1 MDIQSC
7 WLILESEVSGGIP
20 YFNIPL
26 LVAMLA
32 LIFMSAF
39 FSMSETVFSTCN
51 TVKLTILAEEGKKSA
66 QKALWITE
74 HYDRTITTVLV
85 GNNIVNITLSTISV
99 TFFADL
105 LINSQN
111 LVDFV
116 SIAVI
121 TIVVLIFGEITP
133 KTIAKANADS
143 LALRLSYIVYF
154 LMVIL
159 YPIVFIFNGYQKLL
173 HFNEDEED
181 KEPQVNE
188 QELEAILDTMEDEGA
203 IESNEVEMINAV
215 LSLNDREVKDI
226 MTPRPDIVAISDDSD
241 IDDIK
246 DLFFEAKYSRIPV
259 YHDDK
264 DNIIGILFERDF
276 LTTYIKRKNFRIK
289 SLLRPV
295 KYVSASM
302 KVDDLF
308 HELQKS
314 KMHMAVVSGEYGE
327 VIGLVTM
334 EDALEEMVGE
344 IYDEHDDSNDE
355 ILIQK
360 VADNEYILNA
370 NIYLEDLFEDL
381 KLGRVPETQYSKLSG
396 WLYGNCED
404 VPEEGF
410 NYVYVSKFIQKND
423 DEDYEE
429 RQMRLTFVITKVEDR
444 RILEVKLFIED
455 ITDEEDKE
463 DEE

>member
-1 MDIQSC
+1 MDIQSTN
-7 WLILESEVSGGIP
+7 LILTEVSGVP
-20 YFNIPL
+20 YFNAPIFI
-26 LVAMLA
+26 AMLA
-32 LIFMSAF
+32 LVCMSAF
-39 FSMSETVFSTCN
+39 FSMSEAVFSTCN
-51 TVKLTILAEEGKKSA
+51 TVKLTLLAEEGKKSA
-66 QKALWITE
+66 QKALWITQ
-74 HYDRTITTVLV
+74 HYDRTITTLLV
-85 GNNIVNITLSTISV
+85 GNNIVNTTLSIISV

-105 LINSQN
+105 LINSPN
-111 LVDFV
+111 LVEFV
-116 SIAVI
+116 SVAAV
-121 TIVVLIFGEITP
+121 TIIVLIFGEITP
-133 KTIAKANADS
+133 KTIAKIYADS
-143 LALRLSYIVYF
+143 LALSLSYIIRFIEF
-154 LMVIL
+154 LL
-159 YPIVFIFNGYQKLL
+159 FPIVIIFTGYQKLF
-173 HFNEDEED
+173 HMKESEED

-188 QELEAILDTMEDEGA
+188 QELQAILDDMEDEGA

-226 MTPRPDIVAISDDSD
+226 MTPRPDIIAISDDAD

-246 DLFFEAKYSRIPV
+246 DLFFEAKFSRIPV

-264 DNIIGILFERDF
+264 DNIVGILFERDF
-276 LTTYIKRKNFRIK
+276 LTTYIKRKNFRLKTI
-289 SLLRPV
+289 LRPV

-344 IYDEHDDSNDE
+344 IYDEHDETKDE
-355 ILIQK
+355 VLIQK
-360 VADNEYILNA
+360 VEEGEYIVNA

-381 KLGRVPETQYSKLSG
+381 ELGKAPETQYSKLSG

-410 NYVYVSKFIQKND
+410 NYVYVSKFIHKTD

-429 RQMRLTFVITKVEDR
+429 CTKKLTFVITKVEDR
-444 RILEVKLFIED
+444 RILEAKLFVED
-455 ITDEEDKE
+455 ITDSEEEE

>member
-1 MDIQSC
+1 MDIQSTN
-7 WLILESEVSGGIP
+7 LILTEVSGVP
-20 YFNIPL
+20 YFNAPIFI
-26 LVAMLA
+26 AMLA
-32 LIFMSAF
+32 LVCMSAF

-51 TVKLTILAEEGKKSA
+51 TVKLTLLAEEGKKSA
-66 QKALWITE
+66 QKALWITQ
-74 HYDRTITTVLV
+74 HYDRTITTLLV
-85 GNNIVNITLSTISV
+85 GNNIVNTTLSIISV

-105 LINSQN
+105 MINSPN
-111 LVDFV
+111 LVEFV
-116 SIAVI
+116 SVAAV
-121 TIVVLIFGEITP
+121 TIIVLIFGEITP
-133 KTIAKANADS
+133 KTIAKIYADS
-143 LALRLSYIVYF
+143 LAVSLSYIIRFIEF
-154 LMVIL
+154 LL
-159 YPIVFIFNGYQKLL
+159 FPIVIIFTGYQKLF
-173 HFNEDEED
+173 HMKESEED

-188 QELEAILDTMEDEGA
+188 QELQAILDDMEDEGA

-226 MTPRPDIVAISDDSD
+226 MTPRPDIIAISDDAD

-246 DLFFEAKYSRIPV
+246 DLFFEAKFSRIPV

-264 DNIIGILFERDF
+264 DNIVGILFERDF
-276 LTTYIKRKNFRIK
+276 LTTYIKRKNFRLKTI
-289 SLLRPV
+289 LRPV

-344 IYDEHDDSNDE
+344 IYDEHDETKDE
-355 ILIQK
+355 VLIQK
-360 VADNEYILNA
+360 VEDGEYIVNA

-381 KLGRVPETQYSKLSG
+381 ELGKAPETQYSKLSG

-410 NYVYVSKFIQKND
+410 NYVYVSKFIHKTD

-429 RQMRLTFVITKVEDR
+429 CTKKLTFVITKVEDR
-444 RILEVKLFIED
+444 RILEAKLFVED
-455 ITDEEDKE
+455 ITDSEEEE

>member
-1 MDIQSC
+1 MDIQSTN
-7 WLILESEVSGGIP
+7 LILTEVSGVP
-20 YFNIPL
+20 YFNAPIFI
-26 LVAMLA
+26 AMLA
-32 LIFMSAF
+32 LVCMSAF

-51 TVKLTILAEEGKKSA
+51 TVKLTLLAEEGKKSA
-66 QKALWITE
+66 QKALWITQ
-74 HYDRTITTVLV
+74 HYDRTITTLLV
-85 GNNIVNITLSTISV
+85 GNNIVNTTLSIISV

-105 LINSQN
+105 LINSPN
-111 LVDFV
+111 LVEFV
-116 SIAVI
+116 SVAAV
-121 TIVVLIFGEITP
+121 TIIVLIFGEITP
-133 KTIAKANADS
+133 KTIAKIYADS
-143 LALRLSYIVYF
+143 LAVPLSYIIRFIEF
-154 LMVIL
+154 LL
-159 YPIVFIFNGYQKLL
+159 FPIVIIFTGYQKLF
-173 HFNEDEED
+173 HMKESEED

-188 QELEAILDTMEDEGA
+188 QELQAILDDMEDEGA

-226 MTPRPDIVAISDDSD
+226 MTPRPDIVAISDDAD

-246 DLFFEAKYSRIPV
+246 DLFFEAKFSRIPV

-264 DNIIGILFERDF
+264 DNIVGILFERDF
-276 LTTYIKRKNFRIK
+276 LTTYIKRKNFRLKTI
-289 SLLRPV
+289 LRPV

-344 IYDEHDDSNDE
+344 IYDEHDE
-355 ILIQK
+355 TKEEVLIQK
-360 VADNEYILNA
+360 VEEGEYIVNA

-381 KLGRVPETQYSKLSG
+381 ELGKAPETQYSKLSG

-410 NYVYVSKFIQKND
+410 NYVYVSKFIHKTD

-429 RQMRLTFVITKVEDR
+429 CTKKLTFVITKVEDR
-444 RILEVKLFIED
+444 RILEAKLFVED
-455 ITDEEDKE
+455 ITDSEEEE

>member
-1 MDIQSC
+1 MDIQSTN
-7 WLILESEVSGGIP
+7 LILTEVSGVP
-20 YFNIPL
+20 YFNAPIFI
-26 LVAMLA
+26 AMLA
-32 LIFMSAF
+32 LVCMSAF

-51 TVKLTILAEEGKKSA
+51 TVKLTLLAEEGKKSA
-66 QKALWITE
+66 QKALWITQ
-74 HYDRTITTVLV
+74 HYDRTITTLLV
-85 GNNIVNITLSTISV
+85 GNNIVNTTLSIISV

-105 LINSQN
+105 LINSPN
-111 LVDFV
+111 LVEFV
-116 SIAVI
+116 SVAAV
-121 TIVVLIFGEITP
+121 TIIVLIFGEITP
-133 KTIAKANADS
+133 KTIAKIYADS
-143 LALRLSYIVYF
+143 LALSLSYIIRF
-154 LMVIL
+154 IEFSLF
-159 YPIVFIFNGYQKLL
+159 PIVIIFTGYQKLF
-173 HFNEDEED
+173 HMKESEED

-188 QELEAILDTMEDEGA
+188 QELQAILDDMEDEGA

-226 MTPRPDIVAISDDSD
+226 MTPRPDIVAISDDAD

-246 DLFFEAKYSRIPV
+246 DLFFEAKFSRIPV

-264 DNIIGILFERDF
+264 DNIVGILFERDF
-276 LTTYIKRKNFRIK
+276 LTTYIKRKNFRLKTI
-289 SLLRPV
+289 LRPV

-344 IYDEHDDSNDE
+344 IYDEHDETKDE
-355 ILIQK
+355 VLIQK
-360 VADNEYILNA
+360 VEEGEYIVNA

-381 KLGRVPETQYSKLSG
+381 ELGKAPETQYSKLSG

-410 NYVYVSKFIQKND
+410 NYVYVSKFIHKTD

-429 RQMRLTFVITKVEDR
+429 CTKKLTFVITKVEDR
-444 RILEVKLFIED
+444 RILEAKLFVED
-455 ITDEEDKE
+455 ITDSEEEE

>member
-1 MDIQSC
+1 MVEDG
-7 WLILESEVSGGIP
+7 VKGAK
-20 YFNIPL
+20 
-26 LVAMLA
+26 LV
-32 LIFMSAF
+32 
-39 FSMSETVFSTCN
+39 E
-51 TVKLTILAEEGKKSA
+51 KLTQDPNKLLGAIL
-66 QKALWITE
+66 I
-74 HYDRTITTVLV
+74 
-85 GNNIVNITLSTISV
+85 GNNIVNILASSLATTL
-99 TFFADL
+99 
-105 LINSQN
+105 
-111 LVDFV
+111 FV
-116 SIAVI
+116 SIVGPSGVGIATGVM
-121 TIVVLIFGEITP
+121 TVLVLIFGEITP
-133 KTIAKANADS
+133 KTIAKIYADS
-143 LALRLSYIVYF
+143 LALSLSYIIRFIEF
-154 LMVIL
+154 LL
-159 YPIVFIFNGYQKLL
+159 FPIVIIFTGYQKLF
-173 HFNEDEED
+173 HMKESEED

-188 QELEAILDTMEDEGA
+188 QELQAILDDMEDEGA

-226 MTPRPDIVAISDDSD
+226 MTPRPDIVAISDDAD

-246 DLFFEAKYSRIPV
+246 DLFFEAKFSRIPV

-264 DNIIGILFERDF
+264 DNIVGILFERDF
-276 LTTYIKRKNFRIK
+276 LTTYIKRKNFRLKTI
-289 SLLRPV
+289 LRPV

-344 IYDEHDDSNDE
+344 IYDEHDETKDE
-355 ILIQK
+355 VLIQK
-360 VADNEYILNA
+360 VEEGEYIVNA

-381 KLGRVPETQYSKLSG
+381 ELGKAPETQYSKLSG

-410 NYVYVSKFIQKND
+410 NYVYVSKFIHKTD

-429 RQMRLTFVITKVEDR
+429 CTKKLTFVITKVEDR
-444 RILEVKLFIED
+444 RILEAKLFVED
-455 ITDEEDKE
+455 ITDSEEDE

>member
-1 MDIQSC
+1 MDIQSTN
-7 WLILESEVSGGIP
+7 LILTEVSGVP
-20 YFNIPL
+20 YFNAPIFI
-26 LVAMLA
+26 AMLA
-32 LIFMSAF
+32 LVCMSAF

-51 TVKLTILAEEGKKSA
+51 TVKLTLLAEEGKKSA
-66 QKALWITE
+66 QKALWITQ
-74 HYDRTITTVLV
+74 HYDRTITTLLV
-85 GNNIVNITLSTISV
+85 GNNIVNTTLSIISV

-105 LINSQN
+105 LINSPN
-111 LVDFV
+111 LVEFV
-116 SIAVI
+116 SVAAV
-121 TIVVLIFGEITP
+121 TIIVLIFGEITP
-133 KTIAKANADS
+133 KTIAKIYADS
-143 LALRLSYIVYF
+143 LALSLSYIIRFIEF
-154 LMVIL
+154 LL
-159 YPIVFIFNGYQKLL
+159 FPIVIIFTGYQKLF
-173 HFNEDEED
+173 HMKESEED

-188 QELEAILDTMEDEGA
+188 QELQAILDDMEDEGA

-226 MTPRPDIVAISDDSD
+226 MTPRPDIVAISDDAD

-246 DLFFEAKYSRIPV
+246 DLFFEAKFSRIPV

-264 DNIIGILFERDF
+264 DNIVGILFERDF
-276 LTTYIKRKNFRIK
+276 LTTYIKRKNFRLKTI
-289 SLLRPV
+289 LRPV

-344 IYDEHDDSNDE
+344 IYDEHDETKDE
-355 ILIQK
+355 VLIQK
-360 VADNEYILNA
+360 VEDGEYIVNA

-381 KLGRVPETQYSKLSG
+381 ELGKAPETQYSKLSG

-410 NYVYVSKFIQKND
+410 NYVYVSKFIHKTD

-429 RQMRLTFVITKVEDR
+429 CTKKLTFVITKVEDR
-444 RILEVKLFIED
+444 RILEAKLFVED
-455 ITDEEDKE
+455 ITDSEEEE

>member
-1 MDIQSC
+1 MDIQSTN
-7 WLILESEVSGGIP
+7 LILTEVSGVP
-20 YFNIPL
+20 YFNAPIFI
-26 LVAMLA
+26 AMLA
-32 LIFMSAF
+32 LVCMSAF

-51 TVKLTILAEEGKKSA
+51 TVKLTLLAEEGKKSA
-66 QKALWITE
+66 QKVLWITQ
-74 HYDRTITTVLV
+74 HYDRTITTLLV
-85 GNNIVNITLSTISV
+85 GNNIVNTTLSIISV

-105 LINSQN
+105 MINSPN
-111 LVDFV
+111 LVEFV
-116 SIAVI
+116 SVAAV
-121 TIVVLIFGEITP
+121 TIIVLIFGEITP
-133 KTIAKANADS
+133 KTIAKIYADS
-143 LALRLSYIVYF
+143 LALSLSYIIRFIEF
-154 LMVIL
+154 LL
-159 YPIVFIFNGYQKLL
+159 FPIVIIFTGYQKLF
-173 HFNEDEED
+173 HMKESEED

-188 QELEAILDTMEDEGA
+188 QELQAILDDMEDEGA

-226 MTPRPDIVAISDDSD
+226 MTPRPDIVAISDDAD

-246 DLFFEAKYSRIPV
+246 DLFFEAKFSRIPV

-264 DNIIGILFERDF
+264 DNIVGILFERDF
-276 LTTYIKRKNFRIK
+276 LTTYIKRKNFRLKTI
-289 SLLRPV
+289 LRPV

-344 IYDEHDDSNDE
+344 IYDEHDETKDE
-355 ILIQK
+355 VLIQK
-360 VADNEYILNA
+360 VEDGEYIVNA

-381 KLGRVPETQYSKLSG
+381 ELGKAPETQYSKLSG

-410 NYVYVSKFIQKND
+410 NYVYVSKFIHKTD

-429 RQMRLTFVITKVEDR
+429 CTKKLTFVITKVEDR
-444 RILEVKLFIED
+444 RILEAKLFVED
-455 ITDEEDKE
+455 ITDSEEEE

>member
-1 MDIQSC
+1 MDIQSTN
-7 WLILESEVSGGIP
+7 LILTEVSGVP
-20 YFNIPL
+20 YFNAPIFI
-26 LVAMLA
+26 AMLA
-32 LIFMSAF
+32 LVCMSAF

-51 TVKLTILAEEGKKSA
+51 TVKLTLLAEEGKKSA
-66 QKALWITE
+66 QKALWITQ
-74 HYDRTITTVLV
+74 HYDRTITTLLV
-85 GNNIVNITLSTISV
+85 GNNIVNTTLSIISV

-105 LINSQN
+105 LINSPN
-111 LVDFV
+111 LVEFV
-116 SIAVI
+116 SVAAV
-121 TIVVLIFGEITP
+121 TIIVLIFGEITP
-133 KTIAKANADS
+133 KTIAKIYADS
-143 LALRLSYIVYF
+143 LALSLSYIIRFIEF
-154 LMVIL
+154 LL
-159 YPIVFIFNGYQKLL
+159 FPIVIIFTGYQKLF
-173 HFNEDEED
+173 HMKESEED

-188 QELEAILDTMEDEGA
+188 QELQAILDDMQDEGA

-226 MTPRPDIVAISDDSD
+226 MTPRPDIVAISDDAD

-246 DLFFEAKYSRIPV
+246 DLFFEAKFSRIPV

-264 DNIIGILFERDF
+264 DNIVGILFERDF
-276 LTTYIKRKNFRIK
+276 LTTYIKRKNFRLKTI
-289 SLLRPV
+289 LRPV

-344 IYDEHDDSNDE
+344 IYDEHDETKDE
-355 ILIQK
+355 VLIQK
-360 VADNEYILNA
+360 VEEGEYIVNA

-381 KLGRVPETQYSKLSG
+381 ELGKAPETQYSKLSG

-410 NYVYVSKFIQKND
+410 NYVYVSKFIHKTD

-429 RQMRLTFVITKVEDR
+429 CTKKLTFVITKVEDR
-444 RILEVKLFIED
+444 RILEAKLFVED
-455 ITDEEDKE
+455 ITDSEEEE

>member
-1 MDIQSC
+1 MDIQSTN
-7 WLILESEVSGGIP
+7 LILTEVSGVP
-20 YFNIPL
+20 YFNAPIFI
-26 LVAMLA
+26 AMLA
-32 LIFMSAF
+32 LVCMSAF
-39 FSMSETVFSTCN
+39 FSVSETVFSTCN
-51 TVKLTILAEEGKKSA
+51 TVKLTLLAEEGKKSA
-66 QKALWITE
+66 QKALWITQ
-74 HYDRTITTVLV
+74 HYDRTITTLLV
-85 GNNIVNITLSTISV
+85 GNNIVNTTLSIISV

-105 LINSQN
+105 LINSPN
-111 LVDFV
+111 LVEFV
-116 SIAVI
+116 SVAAV
-121 TIVVLIFGEITP
+121 TIIVLIFGEITP
-133 KTIAKANADS
+133 KTIAKIYADS
-143 LALRLSYIVYF
+143 LALSLSYIIRFIEF
-154 LMVIL
+154 LL
-159 YPIVFIFNGYQKLL
+159 FPIVIIFTGYQKLF
-173 HFNEDEED
+173 HMKESEED

-188 QELEAILDTMEDEGA
+188 QELQAILDDMEDEGA

-226 MTPRPDIVAISDDSD
+226 MTPRPDIIAISDDAD

-246 DLFFEAKYSRIPV
+246 DLFFEAKFSRIPV

-264 DNIIGILFERDF
+264 DNIVGILFERDF
-276 LTTYIKRKNFRIK
+276 LTTYIKRKNFRLKTI
-289 SLLRPV
+289 LRPV

-344 IYDEHDDSNDE
+344 IYDEHDETKDE
-355 ILIQK
+355 VLIQK
-360 VADNEYILNA
+360 VEEGEYIVNA
-370 NIYLEDLFEDL
+370 NIYVEDLFEDL
-381 KLGRVPETQYSKLSG
+381 ELGKAPETQYSKLSG

-410 NYVYVSKFIQKND
+410 NYVYVSKFIHKTD

-429 RQMRLTFVITKVEDR
+429 CTKKLTFVITKVEDR
-444 RILEVKLFIED
+444 RILEAKLFVED
-455 ITDEEDKE
+455 ITDSEEDE

>member
-1 MDIQSC
+1 MDIQSTN
-7 WLILESEVSGGIP
+7 LILTEVSGVP
-20 YFNIPL
+20 YFNAPIFI
-26 LVAMLA
+26 AMLA
-32 LIFMSAF
+32 LVCMSAF

-51 TVKLTILAEEGKKSA
+51 TVKLTLLAEEGKKSA
-66 QKALWITE
+66 QKALWITQ
-74 HYDRTITTVLV
+74 HYDRTITTLLV
-85 GNNIVNITLSTISV
+85 GNNIVNTTLSIISV
-99 TFFADL
+99 TFFTDL
-105 LINSQN
+105 LINSPN
-111 LVDFV
+111 LVEFV
-116 SIAVI
+116 SVAAV
-121 TIVVLIFGEITP
+121 TIIVLIFGEITP
-133 KTIAKANADS
+133 KTIAKIYADS
-143 LALRLSYIVYF
+143 LALSLSYIIRFIEF
-154 LMVIL
+154 LL
-159 YPIVFIFNGYQKLL
+159 FPIVIIFTGYQKLF
-173 HFNEDEED
+173 HMKESEED

-188 QELEAILDTMEDEGA
+188 QELQAILDDMEDEGA

-226 MTPRPDIVAISDDSD
+226 MTPRPDIIAISDDAD

-246 DLFFEAKYSRIPV
+246 DLFFEAKFSRIPV

-264 DNIIGILFERDF
+264 DNIVGILFERDF
-276 LTTYIKRKNFRIK
+276 LTTYIKRKNFRLKTI
-289 SLLRPV
+289 LRPV

-344 IYDEHDDSNDE
+344 IYDEHDETKDE
-355 ILIQK
+355 VLIQK
-360 VADNEYILNA
+360 VEDGEYIVNA

-381 KLGRVPETQYSKLSG
+381 ELGKAPETQYSKLSG

-410 NYVYVSKFIQKND
+410 NYVYVSKFIHKTD

-429 RQMRLTFVITKVEDR
+429 CTKKLTFVITKVEDR
-444 RILEVKLFIED
+444 RILEAKLFVED
-455 ITDEEDKE
+455 ITNSEEDE

>member
-1 MDIQSC
+1 MDIQSTN
-7 WLILESEVSGGIP
+7 LILTEVSGVP
-20 YFNIPL
+20 YFNAPIFI
-26 LVAMLA
+26 AMLA
-32 LIFMSAF
+32 LVCMSAF

-51 TVKLTILAEEGKKSA
+51 TVKLTLLAEEGKKSA
-66 QKALWITE
+66 QKALWITQ
-74 HYDRTITTVLV
+74 HYDRTITTLLV
-85 GNNIVNITLSTISV
+85 GNNIVNTTLSIISV

-105 LINSQN
+105 LINSPN
-111 LVDFV
+111 LVEFV
-116 SIAVI
+116 SVAAI
-121 TIVVLIFGEITP
+121 TIIVLIFGEITP
-133 KTIAKANADS
+133 KTIAKIYADS
-143 LALRLSYIVYF
+143 LALSLSYIIRFIEF
-154 LMVIL
+154 LL
-159 YPIVFIFNGYQKLL
+159 FPIVIIFTGYQKLF
-173 HFNEDEED
+173 HMKESEED

-188 QELEAILDTMEDEGA
+188 QELQAILDDMQDEGA

-226 MTPRPDIVAISDDSD
+226 MTPRPDIIAISDDAD

-246 DLFFEAKYSRIPV
+246 DLFFEAKFSRIPV

-264 DNIIGILFERDF
+264 DNIVGILFERDF
-276 LTTYIKRKNFRIK
+276 LTTYIKRKNFRLKTI
-289 SLLRPV
+289 LRPV

-344 IYDEHDDSNDE
+344 IYDEHDETKDE
-355 ILIQK
+355 VLIQK
-360 VADNEYILNA
+360 VEEGEYIVNA

-381 KLGRVPETQYSKLSG
+381 ELGKAPETQYSKLSG

-410 NYVYVSKFIQKND
+410 NYVYVSKFIHKTD

-429 RQMRLTFVITKVEDR
+429 CTKKLTFVITKVEDR
-444 RILEVKLFIED
+444 RILEAKLFVED
-455 ITDEEDKE
+455 ITDSEEEE

>member
-1 MDIQSC
+1 MDIQSTN
-7 WLILESEVSGGIP
+7 LILTEVSGVP
-20 YFNIPL
+20 YFNAPIFI
-26 LVAMLA
+26 AMLA
-32 LIFMSAF
+32 LVCISAF

-51 TVKLTILAEEGKKSA
+51 TVKLTLLAEEGKKSA
-66 QKALWITE
+66 QKALWITQ
-74 HYDRTITTVLV
+74 HYDRTITTLLV
-85 GNNIVNITLSTISV
+85 GNNIVNTTLSIISV

-105 LINSQN
+105 MINSPN
-111 LVDFV
+111 LVEFV
-116 SIAVI
+116 SVAAV
-121 TIVVLIFGEITP
+121 TIIVLIFGEITP
-133 KTIAKANADS
+133 KTIAKIYADS
-143 LALRLSYIVYF
+143 LAVSLSYIIRFIEF
-154 LMVIL
+154 LL
-159 YPIVFIFNGYQKLL
+159 FPIVIIFTGYQKLF
-173 HFNEDEED
+173 HMKESEED

-188 QELEAILDTMEDEGA
+188 QELQAILDDMEDEGA

-226 MTPRPDIVAISDDSD
+226 MTPRPDIIAISDDAD

-246 DLFFEAKYSRIPV
+246 DLFFEAKFSRIPV

-264 DNIIGILFERDF
+264 DNIVGILFERDF
-276 LTTYIKRKNFRIK
+276 LTTYIKRKNFRLKTI
-289 SLLRPV
+289 LRPV

-344 IYDEHDDSNDE
+344 IYDEHDETKDE
-355 ILIQK
+355 VLIQK
-360 VADNEYILNA
+360 VEDGEYIVNA

-381 KLGRVPETQYSKLSG
+381 ELGKAPETQYSKLSG

-410 NYVYVSKFIQKND
+410 NYVYVSKFIHKTD

-429 RQMRLTFVITKVEDR
+429 CTKKLTFVITKVEDR
-444 RILEVKLFIED
+444 RILEAKLFVED
-455 ITDEEDKE
+455 IRIN
-463 DEE
+463 

>member
-1 MDIQSC
+1 MDIQSTN
-7 WLILESEVSGGIP
+7 LILTEVSGVP
-20 YFNIPL
+20 YFNAPIFI
-26 LVAMLA
+26 AMLA
-32 LIFMSAF
+32 LVCMSAF
-39 FSMSETVFSTCN
+39 FSMSEAVFSTCN
-51 TVKLTILAEEGKKSA
+51 TVKLTLLAEEGKKSA
-66 QKALWITE
+66 QKALWITQ
-74 HYDRTITTVLV
+74 HYDRTITTLLV
-85 GNNIVNITLSTISV
+85 GNNIVNTTLSIISV

-105 LINSQN
+105 MINSPN
-111 LVDFV
+111 LVEFV
-116 SIAVI
+116 SVAAV
-121 TIVVLIFGEITP
+121 TIIVLIFGEITP
-133 KTIAKANADS
+133 KTIAKIYADS
-143 LALRLSYIVYF
+143 LALSLSYIIRFIEF
-154 LMVIL
+154 LL
-159 YPIVFIFNGYQKLL
+159 FPIVIIFTGYQKLF
-173 HFNEDEED
+173 HMKESEED

-188 QELEAILDTMEDEGA
+188 QELQAILDDMEDEGA

-226 MTPRPDIVAISDDSD
+226 MTPRPDIIAISDDAD

-246 DLFFEAKYSRIPV
+246 DLFFEAKFSRIPV

-264 DNIIGILFERDF
+264 DNIVGILFERDF
-276 LTTYIKRKNFRIK
+276 LTTYIKRKNFRLKTI
-289 SLLRPV
+289 LRPV

-344 IYDEHDDSNDE
+344 IYDEHDETKDE
-355 ILIQK
+355 VLIQK
-360 VADNEYILNA
+360 VEEGEYIVNA

-381 KLGRVPETQYSKLSG
+381 ELGKAPETQYSKLSG

-410 NYVYVSKFIQKND
+410 NYVYVSKFIHKTD

-429 RQMRLTFVITKVEDR
+429 CTKKLTFVITKVEDR
-444 RILEVKLFIED
+444 RILEAKLFVED
-455 ITDEEDKE
+455 ITDSEEEE

>member
-1 MDIQSC
+1 MDIQSTN
-7 WLILESEVSGGIP
+7 LILTEVSGVP
-20 YFNIPL
+20 YFNAPIFI
-26 LVAMLA
+26 AMLA
-32 LIFMSAF
+32 LVCMSAF

-51 TVKLTILAEEGKKSA
+51 TVKLTLLAEEGKKSA
-66 QKALWITE
+66 QKALWITQ
-74 HYDRTITTVLV
+74 HYDRTITTLLV
-85 GNNIVNITLSTISV
+85 GNNIVNITLSIISV

-105 LINSQN
+105 LINSPN
-111 LVDFV
+111 LVEFV
-116 SIAVI
+116 SVAAV
-121 TIVVLIFGEITP
+121 TIIVLIFGEITP
-133 KTIAKANADS
+133 KTIAKIYADS
-143 LALRLSYIVYF
+143 LAVSLSYIIRFIEF
-154 LMVIL
+154 LL
-159 YPIVFIFNGYQKLL
+159 FPIVIIFTGYQKLF
-173 HFNEDEED
+173 HMKESEED

-188 QELEAILDTMEDEGA
+188 QELQAILDDMEDEGA

-226 MTPRPDIVAISDDSD
+226 MTPRPDIIAISDDAD

-246 DLFFEAKYSRIPV
+246 DLFFEAKFSRIPV

-264 DNIIGILFERDF
+264 DNIVGILFERDF
-276 LTTYIKRKNFRIK
+276 LTTYIKRKNFRLKTI
-289 SLLRPV
+289 LRPV

-344 IYDEHDDSNDE
+344 IYDEHDETKDE
-355 ILIQK
+355 VLIQK
-360 VADNEYILNA
+360 VEDGEYIVNA

-381 KLGRVPETQYSKLSG
+381 ELGKAPETQYSKLSG

-410 NYVYVSKFIQKND
+410 NYVYVSKFIHKTD

-429 RQMRLTFVITKVEDR
+429 CTKKLTFVITKVEDR
-444 RILEVKLFIED
+444 RILEAKLFVED
-455 ITDEEDKE
+455 ITNSEEDE

>member
-1 MDIQSC
+1 MDIQSTN
-7 WLILESEVSGGIP
+7 LILTEVSGVP
-20 YFNIPL
+20 YFNAPIFI
-26 LVAMLA
+26 AMLA
-32 LIFMSAF
+32 LVCMSAF

-51 TVKLTILAEEGKKSA
+51 TVKLTLLAEEGKKSA
-66 QKALWITE
+66 QKALWITQ
-74 HYDRTITTVLV
+74 HYDRTITTLLV
-85 GNNIVNITLSTISV
+85 GNNIVNTTLSIISV

-105 LINSQN
+105 LINSPN
-111 LVDFV
+111 LVEFV
-116 SIAVI
+116 SVAAV
-121 TIVVLIFGEITP
+121 TIIVLIFGEITP
-133 KTIAKANADS
+133 KTIAKIYADS
-143 LALRLSYIVYF
+143 LALSLSYIIRFIEF
-154 LMVIL
+154 LL
-159 YPIVFIFNGYQKLL
+159 FPIVIIFTGYQKLF
-173 HFNEDEED
+173 HMKESEED

-188 QELEAILDTMEDEGA
+188 QELQAILDDMEDEGA

-226 MTPRPDIVAISDDSD
+226 MTPRPDIVAISDDAD

-246 DLFFEAKYSRIPV
+246 DLFFEAKFSRIPV

-264 DNIIGILFERDF
+264 DNIVGILFERDF
-276 LTTYIKRKNFRIK
+276 LTTYIKRKNFRLKTI
-289 SLLRPV
+289 LRPV

-344 IYDEHDDSNDE
+344 IYDEHDETKDE
-355 ILIQK
+355 VLIQK
-360 VADNEYILNA
+360 VEEGEYIVNA

-381 KLGRVPETQYSKLSG
+381 ELGKAPETQYSKLSG

-410 NYVYVSKFIQKND
+410 NYVYVSKFIHKTD

-429 RQMRLTFVITKVEDR
+429 CTKKLTFVITKVEDR
-444 RILEVKLFIED
+444 RILEAKLFVED
-455 ITDEEDKE
+455 ITDSEEEE

>member
-1 MDIQSC
+1 MDIQSTN
-7 WLILESEVSGGIP
+7 LILTEVSGVP
-20 YFNIPL
+20 YFNAPIFI
-26 LVAMLA
+26 AMLA
-32 LIFMSAF
+32 LVCISAF

-51 TVKLTILAEEGKKSA
+51 TVKLTLLAEEGKKSA
-66 QKALWITE
+66 QKALWITQ
-74 HYDRTITTVLV
+74 HYDRTITTLLV
-85 GNNIVNITLSTISV
+85 GNNIVNTTLSIISV

-105 LINSQN
+105 MINSPN
-111 LVDFV
+111 LVEFV
-116 SIAVI
+116 SVAAV
-121 TIVVLIFGEITP
+121 TIIVLIFGEITP
-133 KTIAKANADS
+133 KTIAKIYADS
-143 LALRLSYIVYF
+143 LAVSLSYIIRF
-154 LMVIL
+154 IEFSLF
-159 YPIVFIFNGYQKLL
+159 PIVIIFTGYQKLF
-173 HFNEDEED
+173 HMKESEED

-188 QELEAILDTMEDEGA
+188 QELQAILDDMEDEGA

-226 MTPRPDIVAISDDSD
+226 MTPRPDIIAISDDAD

-246 DLFFEAKYSRIPV
+246 DLFFEAKFSRIPV

-264 DNIIGILFERDF
+264 DNIVGILFERDF
-276 LTTYIKRKNFRIK
+276 LTTYIKRKNFRLKTI
-289 SLLRPV
+289 LRPV

-344 IYDEHDDSNDE
+344 IYDEHDETKDE
-355 ILIQK
+355 VLIQK
-360 VADNEYILNA
+360 VEDGEYIVNA

-381 KLGRVPETQYSKLSG
+381 ELGKAPETQYSKLSG

-410 NYVYVSKFIQKND
+410 NYVYVSKFIHKTD

-429 RQMRLTFVITKVEDR
+429 CTKKLTFVITKVEDR
-444 RILEVKLFIED
+444 RILEAKLFVED
-455 ITDEEDKE
+455 ITNSEEDE

>member
-1 MDIQSC
+1 MDIQSTN
-7 WLILESEVSGGIP
+7 LILTEVSGVP
-20 YFNIPL
+20 YFNAPIFI
-26 LVAMLA
+26 AMLA
-32 LIFMSAF
+32 LVCISAF

-51 TVKLTILAEEGKKSA
+51 TVKLTLLAEEGKKSA
-66 QKALWITE
+66 QKALWITQ
-74 HYDRTITTVLV
+74 HYDRTITTLLV
-85 GNNIVNITLSTISV
+85 GNNIVNTTLSIISV

-105 LINSQN
+105 MINSPN
-111 LVDFV
+111 LVEFV
-116 SIAVI
+116 SVAAV
-121 TIVVLIFGEITP
+121 TIIVLIFGEITP
-133 KTIAKANADS
+133 KTIAKIYADS
-143 LALRLSYIVYF
+143 LAVSLSYIIRF
-154 LMVIL
+154 IEFSLF
-159 YPIVFIFNGYQKLL
+159 PIVIIFTGYQKLF
-173 HFNEDEED
+173 HMKESEED

-188 QELEAILDTMEDEGA
+188 QELQAILDDMEDEGA

-226 MTPRPDIVAISDDSD
+226 MTPRPDIIAISDDAD

-246 DLFFEAKYSRIPV
+246 DLFFEAKFSRIPV

-264 DNIIGILFERDF
+264 DNIVGILFERDF
-276 LTTYIKRKNFRIK
+276 LTTYIKRKNFRLKTI
-289 SLLRPV
+289 LRPV

-344 IYDEHDDSNDE
+344 IYDEHDETKDE
-355 ILIQK
+355 VLIQK
-360 VADNEYILNA
+360 VEDGEYIVNA

-381 KLGRVPETQYSKLSG
+381 VLGRAPETQYSKLSG

-410 NYVYVSKFIQKND
+410 NYVYVSKFIHKTD

-429 RQMRLTFVITKVEDR
+429 CTKKLTFVITKVEDR
-444 RILEVKLFIED
+444 RILEAKLFVED
-455 ITDEEDKE
+455 ITNSEEDE

>member
-1 MDIQSC
+1 MDIQSTN
-7 WLILESEVSGGIP
+7 LILTEVSGVP
-20 YFNIPL
+20 YFNAPIFI
-26 LVAMLA
+26 AMLA
-32 LIFMSAF
+32 LVCMSAF

-51 TVKLTILAEEGKKSA
+51 TVKLTLLAEEGKKSA
-66 QKALWITE
+66 QKALWITQ
-74 HYDRTITTVLV
+74 HYDRTITTLLV
-85 GNNIVNITLSTISV
+85 GNNIVNTTLSIISV

-105 LINSQN
+105 LINSPN
-111 LVDFV
+111 LVEFV
-116 SIAVI
+116 SVAAV
-121 TIVVLIFGEITP
+121 TIIVLIFGEITP
-133 KTIAKANADS
+133 KTIAKIYADS
-143 LALRLSYIVYF
+143 LALSLSYIIRFIEF
-154 LMVIL
+154 LL
-159 YPIVFIFNGYQKLL
+159 FPIVIIFTGYQKLF
-173 HFNEDEED
+173 HMKESEED

-188 QELEAILDTMEDEGA
+188 QELQAILDDMEDEGA

-226 MTPRPDIVAISDDSD
+226 MTPRPDIIAISDDAD

-246 DLFFEAKYSRIPV
+246 DLFFEAKFSRIPV

-264 DNIIGILFERDF
+264 DNIVGILFERDF
-276 LTTYIKRKNFRIK
+276 LTTYIKRKNFRLKTI
-289 SLLRPV
+289 LRPV

-344 IYDEHDDSNDE
+344 IYDEHDETKDE
-355 ILIQK
+355 VLIQK
-360 VADNEYILNA
+360 VEDGEYIVNA

-381 KLGRVPETQYSKLSG
+381 ELGKAPETQYSKLSG
-396 WLYGNCED
+396 WWYGNCED

-410 NYVYVSKFIQKND
+410 NYVYVSKFIHKTD

-429 RQMRLTFVITKVEDR
+429 CTKKLTFVITKVEDR
-444 RILEVKLFIED
+444 RILEAKLFVED
-455 ITDEEDKE
+455 ITNSEEDE
-463 DEE
+463 DEECL

>member
-1 MDIQSC
+1 MDIQSTN
-7 WLILESEVSGGIP
+7 LILTEVSGVP
-20 YFNIPL
+20 YFNAPIFI
-26 LVAMLA
+26 AMLA
-32 LIFMSAF
+32 LVCMSAF

-51 TVKLTILAEEGKKSA
+51 TVKLTLLAEEGKKSA
-66 QKALWITE
+66 QKALWITQ
-74 HYDRTITTVLV
+74 HYDRTITTLLV
-85 GNNIVNITLSTISV
+85 GNNIVNTTLSIISV

-105 LINSQN
+105 LINSPN
-111 LVDFV
+111 LVEFV
-116 SIAVI
+116 SVAAV
-121 TIVVLIFGEITP
+121 TIIVLIFGEITP
-133 KTIAKANADS
+133 KTIAKIYADS
-143 LALRLSYIVYF
+143 LALSLSYIIRFIEF
-154 LMVIL
+154 LL
-159 YPIVFIFNGYQKLL
+159 FPIVIIFTGYQKLF
-173 HFNEDEED
+173 HMKESEED

-188 QELEAILDTMEDEGA
+188 QELQAILDDMEDEGA

-226 MTPRPDIVAISDDSD
+226 MTPRPDIVAISDDAD

-246 DLFFEAKYSRIPV
+246 DLFFEAKFSRIPV

-264 DNIIGILFERDF
+264 DNIVGILFERDF
-276 LTTYIKRKNFRIK
+276 LTTYIKRKNFRLKTI
-289 SLLRPV
+289 LRPV

-344 IYDEHDDSNDE
+344 IYDEHDE
-355 ILIQK
+355 TKEEVLIQK
-360 VADNEYILNA
+360 VEDGEYIVNA

-381 KLGRVPETQYSKLSG
+381 ELGKAPETQYSKLSG

-410 NYVYVSKFIQKND
+410 NYVYVSKFIHKTD

-429 RQMRLTFVITKVEDR
+429 CTKKLTFVITKVEDR
-444 RILEVKLFIED
+444 RILEAKLFVED
-455 ITDEEDKE
+455 ITNSEEDE

>member
-1 MDIQSC
+1 MDIQSTN
-7 WLILESEVSGGIP
+7 LILTEVSGVP
-20 YFNIPL
+20 YFNAPIFI
-26 LVAMLA
+26 AMLA
-32 LIFMSAF
+32 LVCMSAF

-51 TVKLTILAEEGKKSA
+51 TVKLTLLAEEGKKSA
-66 QKALWITE
+66 QKALWITQ
-74 HYDRTITTVLV
+74 HYDRTITTLLV
-85 GNNIVNITLSTISV
+85 GNNIVNTTLSIISV

-105 LINSQN
+105 LINSPN
-111 LVDFV
+111 LVEFV
-116 SIAVI
+116 SVAAV
-121 TIVVLIFGEITP
+121 TIIVLIFGEITP
-133 KTIAKANADS
+133 KTIAKIYADS
-143 LALRLSYIVYF
+143 LALSLSYIIRFIEF
-154 LMVIL
+154 LL
-159 YPIVFIFNGYQKLL
+159 FPIVIIFTGYQKLF
-173 HFNEDEED
+173 HMKESEED

-188 QELEAILDTMEDEGA
+188 QELQAILDDMEDEGA

-226 MTPRPDIVAISDDSD
+226 MTPRPDIVAISDDAD

-246 DLFFEAKYSRIPV
+246 DLFFEAKFSRIPV

-264 DNIIGILFERDF
+264 DNIVGILFERDF
-276 LTTYIKRKNFRIK
+276 LTTYIKRKNFRLKTI
-289 SLLRPV
+289 LRPV

-344 IYDEHDDSNDE
+344 IYDEHDETKDE
-355 ILIQK
+355 VLIQK
-360 VADNEYILNA
+360 VEDGEYIVNA

-381 KLGRVPETQYSKLSG
+381 ELGKAPETQYSKLSG

-410 NYVYVSKFIQKND
+410 NYVYVSKFIHKTD

-429 RQMRLTFVITKVEDR
+429 CTKKLTFVITKVEDR
-444 RILEVKLFIED
+444 RILEAKLFVED
-455 ITDEEDKE
+455 ITNSEEDE

>member
-1 MDIQSC
+1 MDIQSTN
-7 WLILESEVSGGIP
+7 LILTEVSGVP
-20 YFNIPL
+20 YFNAPIFI
-26 LVAMLA
+26 AMLA
-32 LIFMSAF
+32 LVCMSAF

-51 TVKLTILAEEGKKSA
+51 TVKLTLLAEEGKKSA
-66 QKALWITE
+66 QKALWITQ
-74 HYDRTITTVLV
+74 HYDRTITTLLV
-85 GNNIVNITLSTISV
+85 GNNIVNTTLSIISV

-105 LINSQN
+105 LINSPN
-111 LVDFV
+111 LVEFV
-116 SIAVI
+116 SVAAV
-121 TIVVLIFGEITP
+121 TIIVLIFGEITP
-133 KTIAKANADS
+133 KTIAKIYADS
-143 LALRLSYIVYF
+143 LALSLSYIIRFIEF
-154 LMVIL
+154 LL
-159 YPIVFIFNGYQKLL
+159 FPIVIIFTGYQKLF
-173 HFNEDEED
+173 HMKESEED

-188 QELEAILDTMEDEGA
+188 QELQAILDDMEDEGA

-226 MTPRPDIVAISDDSD
+226 MTPRPDIIAISDDAD

-246 DLFFEAKYSRIPV
+246 DLFFEAKFSRIPV

-264 DNIIGILFERDF
+264 DNIVGILFERDF
-276 LTTYIKRKNFRIK
+276 LTTYIKRKNFRLKTI
-289 SLLRPV
+289 LRPV

-344 IYDEHDDSNDE
+344 IYDEHDETKDE
-355 ILIQK
+355 VLIQK
-360 VADNEYILNA
+360 VEEGEYIVNA

-381 KLGRVPETQYSKLSG
+381 ELGKAPETQYSKLSG

-410 NYVYVSKFIQKND
+410 NYVYVSKFIHKTD

-429 RQMRLTFVITKVEDR
+429 CTKKLTFVITKVEDR
-444 RILEVKLFIED
+444 RILEAKLFVED
-455 ITDEEDKE
+455 ITDSEEEE

>member
-1 MDIQSC
+1 MDIQSTN
-7 WLILESEVSGGIP
+7 LILTEVSGVP
-20 YFNIPL
+20 YFNAPIFI
-26 LVAMLA
+26 AMLA
-32 LIFMSAF
+32 LVCISAF

-51 TVKLTILAEEGKKSA
+51 TVKLTLLAEEGKKSA
-66 QKALWITE
+66 QKALWITQ
-74 HYDRTITTVLV
+74 HYDRTITTLLV
-85 GNNIVNITLSTISV
+85 GNNIVNTTLSIISV

-105 LINSQN
+105 MINSPN
-111 LVDFV
+111 LVEFV
-116 SIAVI
+116 SVAAV
-121 TIVVLIFGEITP
+121 TIIVLIFGEITP
-133 KTIAKANADS
+133 KTIAKIYADS
-143 LALRLSYIVYF
+143 LAVSLSYIIRFIEF
-154 LMVIL
+154 LL
-159 YPIVFIFNGYQKLL
+159 FPIVIIFTGYQKLF
-173 HFNEDEED
+173 HMKESEED

-188 QELEAILDTMEDEGA
+188 QELQAILDDMEDEGA

-226 MTPRPDIVAISDDSD
+226 MTPRPDIIAISDDAD

-246 DLFFEAKYSRIPV
+246 DLFFEAKFSRIPV

-264 DNIIGILFERDF
+264 DNIVGILFERDF
-276 LTTYIKRKNFRIK
+276 LTTYIKRKNFRLKTI
-289 SLLRPV
+289 LRPV

-344 IYDEHDDSNDE
+344 IYDEHDETKDE
-355 ILIQK
+355 VLIQK
-360 VADNEYILNA
+360 VEDGEYIVNA

-381 KLGRVPETQYSKLSG
+381 ELGKAPETQYSKLSG

-410 NYVYVSKFIQKND
+410 NYVYVSKFIHKTD

-429 RQMRLTFVITKVEDR
+429 CTKKLTFVITKVEDR
-444 RILEVKLFIED
+444 RILEAKLFVED
-455 ITDEEDKE
+455 ITNSEEDE

>member
-1 MDIQSC
+1 MDIQSTN
-7 WLILESEVSGGIP
+7 LILTEVSGVP
-20 YFNIPL
+20 YFNAPIFI
-26 LVAMLA
+26 AMLA
-32 LIFMSAF
+32 LVCMSAF

-51 TVKLTILAEEGKKSA
+51 TVKLTLLAEEGKKSA
-66 QKALWITE
+66 QKALWITQ
-74 HYDRTITTVLV
+74 HYDRTITTLLV
-85 GNNIVNITLSTISV
+85 GNNIVNTTLSIISV
-99 TFFADL
+99 TFFTDL
-105 LINSQN
+105 LINSPN
-111 LVDFV
+111 LVEFV
-116 SIAVI
+116 SVAAI
-121 TIVVLIFGEITP
+121 TIIVLIFGEITP
-133 KTIAKANADS
+133 KTIAKIYADS
-143 LALRLSYIVYF
+143 LAVSLSYIIRFIEF
-154 LMVIL
+154 LL
-159 YPIVFIFNGYQKLL
+159 FPIVIIFTGYQKLF
-173 HFNEDEED
+173 HMKESEED

-188 QELEAILDTMEDEGA
+188 QELQAILDDMEDEGA

-226 MTPRPDIVAISDDSD
+226 MTPRPDIVAISDDAD

-246 DLFFEAKYSRIPV
+246 DLFFEAKFSRIPV

-264 DNIIGILFERDF
+264 DNIVGILFERDF
-276 LTTYIKRKNFRIK
+276 LTTYIKRKNFRLKTI
-289 SLLRPV
+289 LRPV

-344 IYDEHDDSNDE
+344 IYDEHDETKDE
-355 ILIQK
+355 VLIQK
-360 VADNEYILNA
+360 VEEGEYIVNA

-381 KLGRVPETQYSKLSG
+381 ELGKAPETQYSKLSG

-410 NYVYVSKFIQKND
+410 NYVYVSKFIHKTD

-429 RQMRLTFVITKVEDR
+429 CTKKLTFVITKVEDR
-444 RILEVKLFIED
+444 RILEAKLFVED
-455 ITDEEDKE
+455 ITDSEEDE

>member
-1 MDIQSC
+1 MDIQSTN
-7 WLILESEVSGGIP
+7 LILTEVSGVP
-20 YFNIPL
+20 YFNAPIFI
-26 LVAMLA
+26 AMLA
-32 LIFMSAF
+32 LVCMSAF

-51 TVKLTILAEEGKKSA
+51 TVKLTLLAEEGKKSA
-66 QKALWITE
+66 QKALWITQ
-74 HYDRTITTVLV
+74 HYDRTITTLLV
-85 GNNIVNITLSTISV
+85 GNNIVNTTLSIISV

-105 LINSQN
+105 LINSPN
-111 LVDFV
+111 LVEFV
-116 SIAVI
+116 SVAAV
-121 TIVVLIFGEITP
+121 TIIVLIFGEITP
-133 KTIAKANADS
+133 KTIAKIYADS
-143 LALRLSYIVYF
+143 LALSLSYIIRFIEF
-154 LMVIL
+154 LL
-159 YPIVFIFNGYQKLL
+159 FPIVIIFTGYQKLF
-173 HFNEDEED
+173 HMKESEED

-188 QELEAILDTMEDEGA
+188 QELQAILDDMEDEGA

-226 MTPRPDIVAISDDSD
+226 MTPRPDIIAISDDAD

-246 DLFFEAKYSRIPV
+246 DLFFEAKFSRIPV

-264 DNIIGILFERDF
+264 DNIVGILFERDF
-276 LTTYIKRKNFRIK
+276 LTTYIKRKNFRLKTI
-289 SLLRPV
+289 LRPV

-344 IYDEHDDSNDE
+344 IYDEHDE
-355 ILIQK
+355 TKEEVLIQK
-360 VADNEYILNA
+360 VEDGEYIVNA

-381 KLGRVPETQYSKLSG
+381 ELGKAPETQYSKLSG

-410 NYVYVSKFIQKND
+410 NYVYVSKFIHKTD

-429 RQMRLTFVITKVEDR
+429 CTKKLTFVITKVEDR
-444 RILEVKLFIED
+444 RILEAKLFVED
-455 ITDEEDKE
+455 ITDSEEEE

>member
-1 MDIQSC
+1 MDIQSTN
-7 WLILESEVSGGIP
+7 LILTEVSGVP
-20 YFNIPL
+20 YFNAPIFI
-26 LVAMLA
+26 AMLS
-32 LIFMSAF
+32 LVCMSAF

-51 TVKLTILAEEGKKSA
+51 TVKLTLLAEEGKKSA
-66 QKALWITE
+66 QKALWITQ
-74 HYDRTITTVLV
+74 HYDRTITTLLV
-85 GNNIVNITLSTISV
+85 GNNIVNTTLSIISV

-105 LINSQN
+105 MINSPN
-111 LVDFV
+111 LVEFV
-116 SIAVI
+116 SVAAV
-121 TIVVLIFGEITP
+121 TIIVLIFGEITP
-133 KTIAKANADS
+133 KTIAKIYADS
-143 LALRLSYIVYF
+143 LAVSLSYIIRFIEF
-154 LMVIL
+154 LL
-159 YPIVFIFNGYQKLL
+159 FPIVIIFTGYQKLF
-173 HFNEDEED
+173 HMKESEED

-188 QELEAILDTMEDEGA
+188 QELQAILDDMEDEGA

-226 MTPRPDIVAISDDSD
+226 MTPRPDIIAISDDAD

-246 DLFFEAKYSRIPV
+246 DLFFEAKFSRIPV

-264 DNIIGILFERDF
+264 DNIVGILFERDF
-276 LTTYIKRKNFRIK
+276 LTTYIKRKNFRLKTI
-289 SLLRPV
+289 LRPV

-344 IYDEHDDSNDE
+344 IYDEHDETKDE
-355 ILIQK
+355 VLIQK
-360 VADNEYILNA
+360 VEDGEYIVNA

-381 KLGRVPETQYSKLSG
+381 ELGKAPETQYSKLSG

-410 NYVYVSKFIQKND
+410 NYVYVSKFIHKTD

-429 RQMRLTFVITKVEDR
+429 CTKKLTFVITKVEDR
-444 RILEVKLFIED
+444 RILEAKLFVED
-455 ITDEEDKE
+455 ITNSEEDE

>member
-1 MDIQSC
+1 MDIQSTN
-7 WLILESEVSGGIP
+7 LILTEVSGVP
-20 YFNIPL
+20 YFNAPIFI
-26 LVAMLA
+26 AMLA
-32 LIFMSAF
+32 LVCMSAF

-51 TVKLTILAEEGKKSA
+51 TVKLTLLAEEGKKSA
-66 QKALWITE
+66 QKALWITQ
-74 HYDRTITTVLV
+74 HYDRTITTLLV
-85 GNNIVNITLSTISV
+85 GNNIVNTTLSIISV

-105 LINSQN
+105 LINSPN
-111 LVDFV
+111 LVEFV
-116 SIAVI
+116 SVAAV
-121 TIVVLIFGEITP
+121 TIIVLIFGEITP
-133 KTIAKANADS
+133 KTIAKIYADS
-143 LALRLSYIVYF
+143 LALSLSYIIRFIEF
-154 LMVIL
+154 LL
-159 YPIVFIFNGYQKLL
+159 FPIVIIFTGYQKLF
-173 HFNEDEED
+173 HMKESEED

-188 QELEAILDTMEDEGA
+188 QELQAILDDMQDEGA

-226 MTPRPDIVAISDDSD
+226 MTPRPDIIAISDDAD

-246 DLFFEAKYSRIPV
+246 DLFFEAKFSRIPV

-264 DNIIGILFERDF
+264 DNIVGILFERDF
-276 LTTYIKRKNFRIK
+276 LTTYIKRKNFRLKTI
-289 SLLRPV
+289 LRPV

-344 IYDEHDDSNDE
+344 IYDEHDETKDE
-355 ILIQK
+355 VLIQK
-360 VADNEYILNA
+360 VEEGEYIVNA

-381 KLGRVPETQYSKLSG
+381 ELGKAPETQYSKLSG

-410 NYVYVSKFIQKND
+410 NYVYVSKFIHKTD

-429 RQMRLTFVITKVEDR
+429 CTKKLTFVITKVEDR
-444 RILEVKLFIED
+444 RILEAKLFVED
-455 ITDEEDKE
+455 ITDSEEEE

>member
-1 MDIQSC
+1 MDIQSTN
-7 WLILESEVSGGIP
+7 LILTEVSGVP
-20 YFNIPL
+20 YFNAPIFI
-26 LVAMLA
+26 AMLA
-32 LIFMSAF
+32 LVCMSAF

-51 TVKLTILAEEGKKSA
+51 TVKLTLLAEEGKKSA
-66 QKALWITE
+66 QKALWITQ
-74 HYDRTITTVLV
+74 HYDRTITTLLV
-85 GNNIVNITLSTISV
+85 GNNIVNTTLSIISV
-99 TFFADL
+99 TFFTDL
-105 LINSQN
+105 LINSPN
-111 LVDFV
+111 LVEFV
-116 SIAVI
+116 SVAAI
-121 TIVVLIFGEITP
+121 TIIVLIFGEITP
-133 KTIAKANADS
+133 KTIAKIYADS
-143 LALRLSYIVYF
+143 LALSLSYIIRFIEF
-154 LMVIL
+154 LL
-159 YPIVFIFNGYQKLL
+159 FPIVIIFTGYQKL
-173 HFNEDEED
+173 FYMKESEED

-188 QELEAILDTMEDEGA
+188 QELQAILDDMEDEGA

-226 MTPRPDIVAISDDSD
+226 MTPRPDIVAISDDAD

-246 DLFFEAKYSRIPV
+246 DLFFEAKFSRIPV

-264 DNIIGILFERDF
+264 DNIVGILFERDF
-276 LTTYIKRKNFRIK
+276 LTTYIKRKNFRLKTI
-289 SLLRPV
+289 LRPV

-344 IYDEHDDSNDE
+344 IYDEHDETKDE
-355 ILIQK
+355 VLIQK
-360 VADNEYILNA
+360 VEEGEYIVNA
-370 NIYLEDLFEDL
+370 NIYVEDLFEDL
-381 KLGRVPETQYSKLSG
+381 ELGKAPETQYSKLSG

-410 NYVYVSKFIQKND
+410 NYVYVSKFIHKTD

-429 RQMRLTFVITKVEDR
+429 CTKKLTFVITKVEDR
-444 RILEVKLFIED
+444 RILEAKLFVED
-455 ITDEEDKE
+455 ITDSEEEE

>member
-1 MDIQSC
+1 MDIQSTN
-7 WLILESEVSGGIP
+7 LILTEVSGVP
-20 YFNIPL
+20 YFNAPIFI
-26 LVAMLA
+26 AMLA
-32 LIFMSAF
+32 LVCMSAF

-51 TVKLTILAEEGKKSA
+51 TVKLTLLAEEGKKSA
-66 QKALWITE
+66 QKALWITQ
-74 HYDRTITTVLV
+74 HYDRTITTLLV
-85 GNNIVNITLSTISV
+85 GNNIVNTTLSIISV

-105 LINSQN
+105 LINSPN
-111 LVDFV
+111 LVEFV
-116 SIAVI
+116 SVAAV
-121 TIVVLIFGEITP
+121 TIIVLIFGEITP
-133 KTIAKANADS
+133 KTIAKIYADS
-143 LALRLSYIVYF
+143 LAVSLSYIIRFIEF
-154 LMVIL
+154 LL
-159 YPIVFIFNGYQKLL
+159 FPIVIIFTGYQKLF
-173 HFNEDEED
+173 HMKESEED

-188 QELEAILDTMEDEGA
+188 QELQAILDDMEDEGA

-226 MTPRPDIVAISDDSD
+226 MTPRPDIIAISDDAD

-246 DLFFEAKYSRIPV
+246 DLFFEAKFSRIPV

-264 DNIIGILFERDF
+264 DNIVGILFERDF
-276 LTTYIKRKNFRIK
+276 LTTYIKRKNFRLKTI
-289 SLLRPV
+289 LRPV

-344 IYDEHDDSNDE
+344 IYDEHDETKDE
-355 ILIQK
+355 VLIQK
-360 VADNEYILNA
+360 VEDGEYIVNA

-381 KLGRVPETQYSKLSG
+381 ELGKAPETQYSKLSG

-410 NYVYVSKFIQKND
+410 NYVYVSKFIHKTD

-429 RQMRLTFVITKVEDR
+429 CTKKLTFVITKVEDR
-444 RILEVKLFIED
+444 RILEAKLFVED
-455 ITDEEDKE
+455 ITDSEEEE

>member
-1 MDIQSC
+1 MDIQSTN
-7 WLILESEVSGGIP
+7 LILTEVSGVP
-20 YFNIPL
+20 YFNAPIFI
-26 LVAMLA
+26 AMLA
-32 LIFMSAF
+32 LVCISAF

-51 TVKLTILAEEGKKSA
+51 TVKLTLLAEEGKKSA
-66 QKALWITE
+66 QKALWITQ
-74 HYDRTITTVLV
+74 HYDRTITTLLV
-85 GNNIVNITLSTISV
+85 GNNIVNTTLSIISV

-105 LINSQN
+105 LIKSPN
-111 LVDFV
+111 LVEFV
-116 SIAVI
+116 SVAAI
-121 TIVVLIFGEITP
+121 TIIVLIFGEITP
-133 KTIAKANADS
+133 KTIAKIYSDS
-143 LALRLSYIVYF
+143 LALSLSYIIRFIEF
-154 LMVIL
+154 LL
-159 YPIVFIFNGYQKLL
+159 FPIVIIFTGYQKLF
-173 HFNEDEED
+173 HMKESEED

-188 QELEAILDTMEDEGA
+188 QELQAILDDMEDEGA

-226 MTPRPDIVAISDDSD
+226 MTPRPDIVAISDDAD

-246 DLFFEAKYSRIPV
+246 DLFFEAKFSRIPV

-264 DNIIGILFERDF
+264 DNIVGILFERDF
-276 LTTYIKRKNFRIK
+276 LTTYIKRKNFRLKTI
-289 SLLRPV
+289 LRPV

-344 IYDEHDDSNDE
+344 IYDEHDETKDE
-355 ILIQK
+355 VLIQK
-360 VADNEYILNA
+360 VEEGEYIVNA

-381 KLGRVPETQYSKLSG
+381 ELGKAPETQYSKLSG

-410 NYVYVSKFIQKND
+410 NYVYVSKFIHKTD

-429 RQMRLTFVITKVEDR
+429 CTKKLTFVITKVEDR
-444 RILEVKLFIED
+444 RILEAKLFVED
-455 ITDEEDKE
+455 ITDSEEDE

>member
-1 MDIQSC
+1 MDIQSTN
-7 WLILESEVSGGIP
+7 LILTEVSGVP
-20 YFNIPL
+20 YFNAPIFI
-26 LVAMLA
+26 AMLA
-32 LIFMSAF
+32 LVCMSAF

-51 TVKLTILAEEGKKSA
+51 TVKLTLLAEEGKKSA
-66 QKALWITE
+66 QKALWITQ
-74 HYDRTITTVLV
+74 HYDRTITTLLV
-85 GNNIVNITLSTISV
+85 GNNIVNTTLSIISV
-99 TFFADL
+99 TFFTDL
-105 LINSQN
+105 LINSPN
-111 LVDFV
+111 LVEFV
-116 SIAVI
+116 SVAAI
-121 TIVVLIFGEITP
+121 TIIVLIFGEITP
-133 KTIAKANADS
+133 KTIAKIYADS
-143 LALRLSYIVYF
+143 LALSLSYIIRFIEF
-154 LMVIL
+154 LL
-159 YPIVFIFNGYQKLL
+159 FPIVIIFTGYQKL
-173 HFNEDEED
+173 FYMKESEED

-188 QELEAILDTMEDEGA
+188 QELQAILDDMEDEGA

-226 MTPRPDIVAISDDSD
+226 MTPRPDIVAISDDAD

-246 DLFFEAKYSRIPV
+246 DLFFEAKFSRIPV

-264 DNIIGILFERDF
+264 DNIVGILFERDF
-276 LTTYIKRKNFRIK
+276 LTTYIKRKNFRLKTI
-289 SLLRPV
+289 LRPV

-344 IYDEHDDSNDE
+344 IYDEHDETKDE
-355 ILIQK
+355 VLIQK
-360 VADNEYILNA
+360 VEEGEYIVNA
-370 NIYLEDLFEDL
+370 NIYVEDLFEDL
-381 KLGRVPETQYSKLSG
+381 ELGKAPETQYSKLSG

-410 NYVYVSKFIQKND
+410 NYVYVSKFIHKTD

-429 RQMRLTFVITKVEDR
+429 CTKKLTFVITKVEDR
-444 RILEVKLFIED
+444 RILEAKLFVED
-455 ITDEEDKE
+455 ITNSEEDE

>member
-1 MDIQSC
+1 MDIQSTN
-7 WLILESEVSGGIP
+7 LILTEVSGVP
-20 YFNIPL
+20 YFNAPIFI
-26 LVAMLA
+26 AMLA
-32 LIFMSAF
+32 LVCMSAF

-51 TVKLTILAEEGKKSA
+51 TVKLTLLAEEGKKSA
-66 QKALWITE
+66 QKALWITQ
-74 HYDRTITTVLV
+74 HYDRTITTLLV
-85 GNNIVNITLSTISV
+85 GNNIVNTTLSIISV

-105 LINSQN
+105 MINSPN
-111 LVDFV
+111 LVEFV
-116 SIAVI
+116 SVAAI
-121 TIVVLIFGEITP
+121 TIIVLIFGEITP
-133 KTIAKANADS
+133 KTIAKIYADS
-143 LALRLSYIVYF
+143 LALSLSYIIRFIEF
-154 LMVIL
+154 LL
-159 YPIVFIFNGYQKLL
+159 FPIVIIFTGYQKLF
-173 HFNEDEED
+173 HMKESEED

-188 QELEAILDTMEDEGA
+188 QELQAILDDMEDEGA

-226 MTPRPDIVAISDDSD
+226 MTPRPDIIAISDDAD

-246 DLFFEAKYSRIPV
+246 DLFFEAKFSRIPV

-264 DNIIGILFERDF
+264 DNIVGILFERDF
-276 LTTYIKRKNFRIK
+276 LTTYIKRKNFRLKTI
-289 SLLRPV
+289 LRPV

-344 IYDEHDDSNDE
+344 IYDEHDE
-355 ILIQK
+355 TKEEVLIQK
-360 VADNEYILNA
+360 VEDGEYIVNA

-381 KLGRVPETQYSKLSG
+381 ELGKAPETQYSKLSG

-410 NYVYVSKFIQKND
+410 NYVYVSKFIHKTD

-429 RQMRLTFVITKVEDR
+429 CTKKLTFVITKVEDR
-444 RILEVKLFIED
+444 RILEAKLFVED
-455 ITDEEDKE
+455 ITNSEEDE

>member
-1 MDIQSC
+1 MDIQSTN
-7 WLILESEVSGGIP
+7 LILTEVSGVP
-20 YFNIPL
+20 YFNAPIFI
-26 LVAMLA
+26 AMLA
-32 LIFMSAF
+32 LVCMSAF

-51 TVKLTILAEEGKKSA
+51 TVKLTLLAEEGKKSA
-66 QKALWITE
+66 QKALWITQ
-74 HYDRTITTVLV
+74 HYDRTITTLLV
-85 GNNIVNITLSTISV
+85 GNNIVNTTLSIISV

-105 LINSQN
+105 LINSPN
-111 LVDFV
+111 LVEFV
-116 SIAVI
+116 SVAAV
-121 TIVVLIFGEITP
+121 TIIVLIFGEITP
-133 KTIAKANADS
+133 KTIAKIYADS
-143 LALRLSYIVYF
+143 LAVSLSYIIRFIEF
-154 LMVIL
+154 LL
-159 YPIVFIFNGYQKLL
+159 FPIVIIFTGYQKLF
-173 HFNEDEED
+173 HMKESEED

-188 QELEAILDTMEDEGA
+188 QELQAILDDMEDEGA

-226 MTPRPDIVAISDDSD
+226 MTPRPDIIAISDDAD

-246 DLFFEAKYSRIPV
+246 DLFFEAKFSRIPV

-264 DNIIGILFERDF
+264 DNIVGILFERDF
-276 LTTYIKRKNFRIK
+276 LTTYIKRKNFRLKTI
-289 SLLRPV
+289 LRPV

-344 IYDEHDDSNDE
+344 IYDEHDETKDE
-355 ILIQK
+355 VLIQK
-360 VADNEYILNA
+360 VEDGEYIVNA

-381 KLGRVPETQYSKLSG
+381 ELGKAPETQYSKLSG

-410 NYVYVSKFIQKND
+410 NYVYVSKFIHKTD

-429 RQMRLTFVITKVEDR
+429 CTKKLTFVITKVEDR
-444 RILEVKLFIED
+444 RILEAKLFVED
-455 ITDEEDKE
+455 ITNSEEDE

>member
-1 MDIQSC
+1 MDIESTN
-7 WLILESEVSGGIP
+7 LILTEVSGVP
-20 YFNIPL
+20 YFNAPIFI
-26 LVAMLA
+26 AMLA
-32 LIFMSAF
+32 LVCISAF

-51 TVKLTILAEEGKKSA
+51 TVKLTLLAEEGKKSA
-66 QKALWITE
+66 QKALWITQ
-74 HYDRTITTVLV
+74 HYDRTITTLLV
-85 GNNIVNITLSTISV
+85 GNNIVNTTLSIISV

-105 LINSQN
+105 MINSPN
-111 LVDFV
+111 LVEFV
-116 SIAVI
+116 SVAAV
-121 TIVVLIFGEITP
+121 TIIVLIFGEITP
-133 KTIAKANADS
+133 KTIAKIYADS
-143 LALRLSYIVYF
+143 LAVSLSYIIRFIEF
-154 LMVIL
+154 LL
-159 YPIVFIFNGYQKLL
+159 FPIVIIFTGYQKLF
-173 HFNEDEED
+173 HMKESEED

-188 QELEAILDTMEDEGA
+188 QELQAILDDMEDEGA

-226 MTPRPDIVAISDDSD
+226 MTPRPDIIAISDDAD

-246 DLFFEAKYSRIPV
+246 DLFFEAKFSRIPV

-264 DNIIGILFERDF
+264 DNIVGILFERDF
-276 LTTYIKRKNFRIK
+276 LTTYIKRKNFRLKTI
-289 SLLRPV
+289 LRPV

-344 IYDEHDDSNDE
+344 IYDEHDETKDE
-355 ILIQK
+355 VLIQK
-360 VADNEYILNA
+360 VEDGEYIVNA

-381 KLGRVPETQYSKLSG
+381 ELGKAPETQYSKLSG

-410 NYVYVSKFIQKND
+410 NYVYVSKFIHKTD

-429 RQMRLTFVITKVEDR
+429 CTKKLTFVITKVEDR
-444 RILEVKLFIED
+444 RILEAKLFVED
-455 ITDEEDKE
+455 ITNSEEDE

>member
-1 MDIQSC
+1 MDIQSTN
-7 WLILESEVSGGIP
+7 LILTEVSGVP
-20 YFNIPL
+20 YFNAPIFI
-26 LVAMLA
+26 AMLA
-32 LIFMSAF
+32 LVCMSAF

-51 TVKLTILAEEGKKSA
+51 TVKLTLLAEEGKKSA
-66 QKALWITE
+66 QKALWITQ
-74 HYDRTITTVLV
+74 HYDRTITTLLV
-85 GNNIVNITLSTISV
+85 GNNIVNITLSIISV

-105 LINSQN
+105 LINSPN
-111 LVDFV
+111 LVEFV
-116 SIAVI
+116 SVAAV
-121 TIVVLIFGEITP
+121 TIIVLIFGEITP
-133 KTIAKANADS
+133 KTIAKIYADS
-143 LALRLSYIVYF
+143 LAVSLSYIIRFIEF
-154 LMVIL
+154 LL
-159 YPIVFIFNGYQKLL
+159 FPIVIIFTGYQKLF
-173 HFNEDEED
+173 HMKESEED

-188 QELEAILDTMEDEGA
+188 QELQAILDDMEDEGA

-226 MTPRPDIVAISDDSD
+226 MTPRPDIIAISDDAD

-246 DLFFEAKYSRIPV
+246 DLFFEAKFSRIPV

-264 DNIIGILFERDF
+264 DNIVGILFERDF
-276 LTTYIKRKNFRIK
+276 LTTYIKRKNFRLKTI
-289 SLLRPV
+289 LRPV

-344 IYDEHDDSNDE
+344 IYDEHDETKDE
-355 ILIQK
+355 VLIQN
-360 VADNEYILNA
+360 VEDGEYIVNA

-381 KLGRVPETQYSKLSG
+381 ELGKAPETQYSKLSG

-410 NYVYVSKFIQKND
+410 NYVYVSKFIHKTD

-429 RQMRLTFVITKVEDR
+429 CTKKLTFVITKVEDR
-444 RILEVKLFIED
+444 RILEAKLFVED
-455 ITDEEDKE
+455 ITDSEEEE

>member
-1 MDIQSC
+1 MDIQSTN
-7 WLILESEVSGGIP
+7 LILTEVSGVP
-20 YFNIPL
+20 YFNAPIFI
-26 LVAMLA
+26 AMLA
-32 LIFMSAF
+32 LVCMSAF

-51 TVKLTILAEEGKKSA
+51 TVKLTLLAEEGKKSA
-66 QKALWITE
+66 QKALWITQ
-74 HYDRTITTVLV
+74 HYDRTITTLLV
-85 GNNIVNITLSTISV
+85 GNNIVNTTLSIISV

-105 LINSQN
+105 LINSPN
-111 LVDFV
+111 LVEFV
-116 SIAVI
+116 SVAAV
-121 TIVVLIFGEITP
+121 TIIVLIFGEITP
-133 KTIAKANADS
+133 KTIAKIYADS
-143 LALRLSYIVYF
+143 LALSLSYIIRFIEF
-154 LMVIL
+154 LL
-159 YPIVFIFNGYQKLL
+159 FPIVIIFTGYQKLF
-173 HFNEDEED
+173 HMKESEED

-188 QELEAILDTMEDEGA
+188 QELQAILDDMQDEGA

-215 LSLNDREVKDI
+215 LSLNDREEKDI
-226 MTPRPDIVAISDDSD
+226 MTPRPDIIAISDDAD

-246 DLFFEAKYSRIPV
+246 DLFFEAKFSRIPV

-264 DNIIGILFERDF
+264 DNIVGILFERDF
-276 LTTYIKRKNFRIK
+276 LTTYIKRKNFRLKTI
-289 SLLRPV
+289 LRPV

-344 IYDEHDDSNDE
+344 IYDEHDETKDE
-355 ILIQK
+355 VLIQK
-360 VADNEYILNA
+360 VEEGEYIVNA

-381 KLGRVPETQYSKLSG
+381 ELGKAPETQYSKLSG

-410 NYVYVSKFIQKND
+410 NYVYVSKFIHKTD

-429 RQMRLTFVITKVEDR
+429 CTKKLTFVITKVEDR
-444 RILEVKLFIED
+444 RILEAKLFVED
-455 ITDEEDKE
+455 ITDSEEEE

>member
-1 MDIQSC
+1 MDIQSTN
-7 WLILESEVSGGIP
+7 LILTEVSGVP
-20 YFNIPL
+20 YFNAPIFI
-26 LVAMLA
+26 AMLA
-32 LIFMSAF
+32 LVCMSAF

-51 TVKLTILAEEGKKSA
+51 TVKLTLLAEEGKKSA
-66 QKALWITE
+66 QKALWITQ
-74 HYDRTITTVLV
+74 HYDRTITTLLV
-85 GNNIVNITLSTISV
+85 GNNIVNTTLSIISV

-105 LINSQN
+105 MINSPN
-111 LVDFV
+111 LVEFV
-116 SIAVI
+116 SVAAV
-121 TIVVLIFGEITP
+121 TIIVLIFGEITP
-133 KTIAKANADS
+133 KTIAKIYADS
-143 LALRLSYIVYF
+143 LAVSLSYIIRFIEF
-154 LMVIL
+154 LL
-159 YPIVFIFNGYQKLL
+159 FPIVIIFTGYQKLF
-173 HFNEDEED
+173 HMKESEED

-188 QELEAILDTMEDEGA
+188 QELQAILDDMEDEGA

-226 MTPRPDIVAISDDSD
+226 MTPRPDIIAISDDAD

-246 DLFFEAKYSRIPV
+246 DLFFEAKFSRIPV

-264 DNIIGILFERDF
+264 DNIVGILFERDF
-276 LTTYIKRKNFRIK
+276 LTTYIKRKNFRLKTI
-289 SLLRPV
+289 LRPV

-344 IYDEHDDSNDE
+344 IYDEHDETKDE
-355 ILIQK
+355 VLIQK
-360 VADNEYILNA
+360 VEDGEYIVNA

-381 KLGRVPETQYSKLSG
+381 ELGKAPETQYSKLSG

-410 NYVYVSKFIQKND
+410 NYVYVSKFIHKTD

-429 RQMRLTFVITKVEDR
+429 CTKKLTFVITKVEDR
-444 RILEVKLFIED
+444 RILEAKLFVED
-455 ITDEEDKE
+455 ITNSEEDE

>member
-1 MDIQSC
+1 MDIQSTN
-7 WLILESEVSGGIP
+7 LILTEVSGVP
-20 YFNIPL
+20 YFNAPIFI
-26 LVAMLA
+26 AMLA
-32 LIFMSAF
+32 LVCMSAF

-51 TVKLTILAEEGKKSA
+51 TVKLTLLAEEGKKSA
-66 QKALWITE
+66 QKALWITQ
-74 HYDRTITTVLV
+74 HYDRTITTLLV
-85 GNNIVNITLSTISV
+85 GNNIVNTILSIISV

-105 LINSQN
+105 MINSPN
-111 LVDFV
+111 LVEFV
-116 SIAVI
+116 SVAAV
-121 TIVVLIFGEITP
+121 TIIVLIFGEITP
-133 KTIAKANADS
+133 KTIAKIYADS
-143 LALRLSYIVYF
+143 LAVSLSYIIRFIEF
-154 LMVIL
+154 LL
-159 YPIVFIFNGYQKLL
+159 FPIVIIFTGYQKLF
-173 HFNEDEED
+173 HMKESEED

-188 QELEAILDTMEDEGA
+188 QELQAILDDMEDEGA

-226 MTPRPDIVAISDDSD
+226 MTPRPDIIAISDDAD

-246 DLFFEAKYSRIPV
+246 DLFFEAKFSRIPV

-264 DNIIGILFERDF
+264 DNIVGILFERDF
-276 LTTYIKRKNFRIK
+276 LTTYIKRKNFRLKTI
-289 SLLRPV
+289 LRPV

-344 IYDEHDDSNDE
+344 IYDEHDETKDE
-355 ILIQK
+355 VLIQK
-360 VADNEYILNA
+360 VEDGEYIVNA

-381 KLGRVPETQYSKLSG
+381 ELGKAPETQYSKLSG

-410 NYVYVSKFIQKND
+410 NYVYVSKFIHKTD

-429 RQMRLTFVITKVEDR
+429 CTKKLTFVITKVEDR
-444 RILEVKLFIED
+444 RILEAKLFVED
-455 ITDEEDKE
+455 ITNSEEDE

>member
-1 MDIQSC
+1 MDIQSTN
-7 WLILESEVSGGIP
+7 LILTEVSGVP
-20 YFNIPL
+20 YFNAPIFI
-26 LVAMLA
+26 AMLA
-32 LIFMSAF
+32 LVCMSAF

-51 TVKLTILAEEGKKSA
+51 TVKLTLLAEEGKKSA
-66 QKALWITE
+66 QKALWITQ
-74 HYDRTITTVLV
+74 HYDRTITTLLV
-85 GNNIVNITLSTISV
+85 GNNIVNTTLSIISV

-105 LINSQN
+105 LINSPN
-111 LVDFV
+111 LVEFV
-116 SIAVI
+116 SVAAI
-121 TIVVLIFGEITP
+121 TIIVLIFGEITP
-133 KTIAKANADS
+133 KTIAKIYADS
-143 LALRLSYIVYF
+143 LALSLSYIIRFIEF
-154 LMVIL
+154 LL
-159 YPIVFIFNGYQKLL
+159 FPIVIIFTGYQKLF
-173 HFNEDEED
+173 HMKESEED

-188 QELEAILDTMEDEGA
+188 QELQAILDDMEDEGA

-226 MTPRPDIVAISDDSD
+226 MTPRPDIVAISDDAD

-246 DLFFEAKYSRIPV
+246 DLFFEAKFSRIPV

-264 DNIIGILFERDF
+264 DNIVGILFERDF
-276 LTTYIKRKNFRIK
+276 LTTYIKRKNFRLKTI
-289 SLLRPV
+289 LRPV

-344 IYDEHDDSNDE
+344 IYDEHDETKDE
-355 ILIQK
+355 VLIQK
-360 VADNEYILNA
+360 VEEGEYIVNA

-381 KLGRVPETQYSKLSG
+381 ELGKAPETQYSKLSG

-410 NYVYVSKFIQKND
+410 NYVYVSKFIHKTD

-429 RQMRLTFVITKVEDR
+429 CTKKLTFVITKVEDR
-444 RILEVKLFIED
+444 RILEAKLFVED
-455 ITDEEDKE
+455 ITDSEEEE